1 MTTPSMSMDAEL
13 AAWKPFDEAADADT
27 NWTGEDAPA
36 FESSVLPGPR
46 ALKPQSLLPCCHSC
60 LLAKDAVSPFNG
72 ADSKRV
78 STNLE
83 MDNFSSSN
91 DFYGHVGDMSTFKV
105 IIIGA
110 GPVGLVLAHALQ
122 ASSIDYVIVEQR
134 AQVPPEPAYGLFL
147 WPHILRIFH
156 QLGLLDA
163 VEAIGQPMLH
173 SMHLSAEGEVLRSG
187 QGFEELEMLYGYPM
201 MLFNRGSFAKTL
213 VEALDNWE
221 QHVKTN
227 KRLCNIVPYGDGIKV
242 EFADGSSEKGSMVI
256 GADGIWSTV
265 RDQMMAKAPEGL
277 FDQSS
282 NPFEAP
288 YAGVFGRTN
297 YIKGLVAGSNINVYQ
312 QDTHVQVFTSET
324 EAHMIAYRRIPVS
337 RERTHFGQNNAED
350 ATNPW
355 LQVPVAENVTFGD
368 LWESKSAGGSANF
381 DEGVLRWW
389 HWGRMV
395 LVGDAAHKMNPVRGA
410 GACCGIE
417 DAITLVNVLKRV
429 LRSDSNPSE
438 TDLRQAFMA
447 YQGARESSARLWMDI
462 SRVSIDLSTGPSQPA
477 LKATRIADMRTVP
490 LVANGPILDD
500 LFLSGGEKRIY
511 SMAEEA
517 PKSKSHGSS
526 QVAALM
532 TMVITRYLDS

>member
-1 MTTPSMSMDAEL
+1 MS
-13 AAWKPFDEAADADT
+13 P
-27 NWTGEDAPA
+27 
-36 FESSVLPGPR
+36 
-46 ALKPQSLLPCCHSC
+46 
-60 LLAKDAVSPFNG
+60 
-72 ADSKRV
+72 
-78 STNLE
+78 
-83 MDNFSSSN
+83 
-91 DFYGHVGDMSTFKV
+91 FKV

-163 VEAIGQPMLH
+163 VEAVGQPMLH
-173 SMHLSAEGEVLRSG
+173 SMHLSAQGEVLRHG
-187 QGFEELEMLYGYPM
+187 QGFEELVMLYGYPM

-213 VEALDNWE
+213 VEALDSRK

-227 KRLCNIVPYGDGIKV
+227 KRLTNIVSHEDGIRV
-242 EFADGSSEKGSMVI
+242 EFADGSSENGSMVI

-288 YAGVFGRTN
+288 YAGVFGRTDC
-297 YIKGLVAGSNINVYQ
+297 IQGLAPGSNINVYQ
-312 QDTHVQVFTSET
+312 RGTHVQVFTSET
-324 EAHMIAYRRIPVS
+324 EAQMIAYRRIPVS
-337 RERTHFGQNNAED
+337 RERTHFGQNDAED
-350 ATNPW
+350 AAKPW
-355 LQVPVAENVTFGD
+355 LRVPVANSVTFGD
-368 LWESKSAGGSANF
+368 LWNSKSAGGSANF

-429 LRSDSNPSE
+429 LRSSPNPSE
-438 TDLRQAFMA
+438 RDLRQTFIA
-447 YQGARESSARLWMDI
+447 YQGAREPAARLWMDI
-462 SRVSIDLSTGPSQPA
+462 SRVSLDLSTGPSQPA
-477 LKATRIADMRTVP
+477 LKAARIADMRTVS
-490 LVANGPILDD
+490 LVANGPILDEVP
-500 LFLSGGEKRIY
+500 FLEENSGFIPWRKKPRSQMITHQV
-511 SMAEEA
+511 
-517 PKSKSHGSS
+517 KS
-526 QVAALM
+526 QL
-532 TMVITRYLDS
+532 

>member
-1 MTTPSMSMDAEL
+1 MATPSMSMDAEL

-46 ALKPQSLLPCCHSC
+46 ALKPH
-60 LLAKDAVSPFNG
+60 AVSPFNG

-78 STNLE
+78 STSLE

-500 LFLSGGEKRIY
+500 LFFPEEKRGFIPWRRKPR
-511 SMAEEA
+511 SQKVTAQV
-517 PKSKSHGSS
+517 KS
-526 QVAALM
+526 QL
-532 TMVITRYLDS
+532 

>member
-1 MTTPSMSMDAEL
+1 MNA
-13 AAWKPFDEAADADT
+13 
-27 NWTGEDAPA
+27 
-36 FESSVLPGPR
+36 
-46 ALKPQSLLPCCHSC
+46 
-60 LLAKDAVSPFNG
+60 
-72 ADSKRV
+72 
-78 STNLE
+78 
-83 MDNFSSSN
+83 
-91 DFYGHVGDMSTFKV
+91 FKV
-105 IIIGA
+105 IIVGA

-173 SMHLSAEGEVLRSG
+173 SMHLSAQGEVLRDG
-187 QGFEELEMLYGYPM
+187 QGFEELVMLYGYPM

-213 VEALDNWE
+213 VEELDNWK

-227 KRLCNIVPYGDGIKV
+227 KRLVNITPHEDGITV
-242 EFADGSSEKGSMVI
+242 EFEDGTSENGSMAV

-265 RDQMMAKAPEGL
+265 RDQIMANAPEGL
-277 FDQSS
+277 FDQGS

-288 YAGVFGRTN
+288 YAGVFGRTDC
-297 YIKGLVAGSNINVYQ
+297 IEGLVPGSNINVYQ
-312 QDTHVQVFTSET
+312 KGAHVQVFTSET
-324 EAHMIAYRRIPVS
+324 EAQIIAYRRIPVS

-350 ATNPW
+350 AAKPW

-368 LWESKSAGGSANF
+368 LWDSKSAGGSANF

-438 TDLRQAFMA
+438 RDLRQAFIA
-447 YQGARESSARLWMDI
+447 YQGARESVARLWMDI
-462 SRVSIDLSTGPSQPA
+462 SRVNLDLSTGPSQPA
-477 LKATRIADMRTVP
+477 LKAARIADMRTVF

-500 LFLSGGEKRIY
+500 VPFLEEKSGFIPWQKKPRGRKV
-511 SMAEEA
+511 SHKV
-517 PKSKSHGSS
+517 KS
-526 QVAALM
+526 QL
-532 TMVITRYLDS
+532 